1 MSIQW
6 IFEGLCEYFVVE
18 ICKEKKYLLL
28 LQTIVDCSF
37 PVIRWKGMQQIDEED
52 SLLSFTKK
60 NGEF

>member
-28 LQTIVDCSF
+28 LQTIVGYYLSA
-37 PVIRWKGMQQIDEED
+37 VRWEM
-52 SLLSFTKK
+52 
-60 NGEF
+60 